1 MNGMRVVR
9 ISVFTFPVPF
19 KVVFRHAS
27 ASRDR
32 AENLIVA
39 AHSDDGTIGYGEG
52 CPRDYVTGET
62 TTSGL
67 DFIRRHADSLIADV
81 ADLSGLH
88 AWIVDHADDIDRNPA
103 AFCAMET
110 ALLDLFGRASGE
122 CIEELVEVPR
132 PLTAF
137 KYSAVL
143 GNAPHPAYLWQL
155 RRYRRRGFD
164 DFKIKLSGD
173 AQRDARKLG
182 ALAETAERVRV
193 DANNLWTSADD
204 CIRHLAG
211 LPGRLFAIEEPL
223 EAGDQEGFRAVGE
236 ATGARIVLDESLV
249 RIGQLETLTDP
260 DRWIVNIRVSKMGGI
275 LRSMAVARQAS
286 RLGVGIIV
294 GCQVGETSLL
304 TRAAMPVMQAAGEDL
319 LAAEGAFGTYLLR
332 RDLTTPC
339 LMFGHAGRLA
349 PDQVPDGP
357 GFGLTVAADQLM
369 PLEGP

>member
-1 MNGMRVVR
+1 MTGMRIVR

-39 AHSDDGTIGYGEG
+39 AYAEDDTVGYGEG

-62 TTSGL
+62 TASGL
-67 DFIRRHADSLIADV
+67 DFVRRHADSLIAEVCDM
-81 ADLSGLH
+81 ADLR

-103 AFCAMET
+103 AFCAVET
-110 ALLDLFGRASGE
+110 ALLDLFGRLSGK

-132 PLTAF
+132 PRTAF

-143 GNAPHPAYLWQL
+143 GNAPHLAYLWQL

-164 DFKIKLSGD
+164 DFKVKLSGD
-173 AQRDARKLG
+173 ARRDGRKLG
-182 ALAETAERVRV
+182 ALETAERVRL
-193 DANNLWTSADD
+193 DANNLWTSTDD
-204 CIRHLAG
+204 CIRHLAR
-211 LPGRLFAIEEPL
+211 LPGKVFAIEEPL
-223 EAGDQEGFRAVGE
+223 EAGDLAGFRAVGE
-236 ATGARIVLDESLV
+236 ARDARIVLDESLV

-275 LRSMAVARQAS
+275 LRSRALAQRAS

-304 TRAAMPVMQAAGEDL
+304 TRAAMPVMQAAGDDL
-319 LAAEGAFGTYLLR
+319 LAAEGAFGTYLLQ
-332 RDLTTPC
+332 RDLSTPC
-339 LMFGHAGRLA
+339 LMFGHRGQLG

-357 GFGLTVAADQLM
+357 GFGLTVAADQLI
-369 PLEGP
+369 PLDEP

>member
-1 MNGMRVVR
+1 MRIVR
-9 ISVFTFPVPF
+9 ITGIKFPVPF

-39 AHSDDGTIGYGEG
+39 AHSEDGHVGYGEG

-62 TTSGL
+62 TATCV
-67 DFIRRHADSLIADV
+67 DFIRRHGNSLIAAV
-81 ADLSGLH
+81 RDLASLR
-88 AWIVDHADDIDRNPA
+88 AWIADHADDIDRNPA
-103 AFCAMET
+103 AFCAVET
-110 ALLDLFGRASGE
+110 ALLDLLGRLSGK
-122 CIEELVEVPR
+122 CIEELLDMPR
-132 PLTAF
+132 PGTAF

-143 GNAPHPAYLWQL
+143 GNAPHLAYLWQL
-155 RRYRRRGFD
+155 RRYRQRGFD

-173 AQRDARKLG
+173 SRRDARKLG
-182 ALAETAERVRV
+182 ALAGTAERVRV

-204 CIRHLAG
+204 CIRCLAG
-211 LPGRLFAIEEPL
+211 LPGKLFAIEEPL
-223 EAGDQEGFRAVGE
+223 EAGDLEGFRAVGE
-236 ATGARIVLDESLV
+236 ATGARIVLDESLA
-249 RIGQLETLTDP
+249 RIEQLDTLTDP

-275 LRSMAVARQAS
+275 LRSLAVARHAS

-349 PDQVPDGP
+349 PNQVPDGP
-357 GFGLTVAADQLM
+357 GFGLTVSHDL
-369 PLEGP
+369 LELLEDP

>member
-1 MNGMRVVR
+1 MRILR
-9 ISVFTFPVPF
+9 FSVFTFPVPF

-39 AHSDDGTIGYGEG
+39 AYSDDGHVGYGEG

-62 TTSGL
+62 TSSGL
-67 DFIRRHADSLIADV
+67 DFIRRHADSLATAVRDMASLRAWIAD
-81 ADLSGLH
+81 H
-88 AWIVDHADDIDRNPA
+88 PDDIDRNPA
-103 AFCAMET
+103 AFCALET
-110 ALLDLFGRASGE
+110 ASLDLLGRLSGKS
-122 CIEELVEVPR
+122 IEKLVGVPR
-132 PLTAF
+132 PGTAF

-173 AQRDARKLG
+173 ARRDARKLG
-182 ALAETAERVRV
+182 ALAATAQRIRV

-204 CIRHLAG
+204 CIRHLTG
-211 LPGRLFAIEEPL
+211 LPGKVFAIEEPL
-223 EAGDQEGFRAVGE
+223 RAGDLAGFRAVGE
-236 ATGARIVLDESLV
+236 ATGARIVLDESLA
-249 RIGQLETLTDP
+249 RIGQLESLTDP
-260 DRWIVNIRVSKMGGI
+260 GRWIVNIRVSKMGGI
-275 LRSMAVARQAS
+275 LRSMAVAQQAS

-304 TRAAMPVMQAAGEDL
+304 TRAALPVMQAAGEDL

-339 LMFGHAGRLA
+339 LMFGHSGRLG
-349 PDQVPDGP
+349 PDQIPDGP
-357 GFGLTVAADQLM
+357 GSGLTVAGDQLV
-369 PLEGP
+369 PLEEL

>member
-1 MNGMRVVR
+1 MRIVR
-9 ISVFTFPVPF
+9 LTGIKFPVPF

-39 AHSDDGTIGYGEG
+39 AHSEDGHVGYGEG

-62 TTSGL
+62 TGTCV
-67 DFIRRHADSLIADV
+67 DFVRRHGDSLIAEV
-81 ADLSGLH
+81 RDLASLR
-88 AWIVDHADDIDRNPA
+88 AWIADHANDIDRNPA
-103 AFCAMET
+103 AFCAVET
-110 ALLDLFGRASGE
+110 ALLDLLGRLSGK
-122 CIEELVEVPR
+122 CIEELLDMPR
-132 PLTAF
+132 PGTAF

-143 GNAPHPAYLWQL
+143 GNAPHLAYLCQL

-173 AQRDARKLG
+173 ARSDGRKLR
-182 ALAETAERVRV
+182 ALAGTAERVRV
-193 DANNLWTSADD
+193 DANNLWTSADG
-204 CIRHLAG
+204 CIRYLAG
-211 LPGRLFAIEEPL
+211 LPGKLFAIEEPL
-223 EAGDQEGFRAVGE
+223 EAGDLAGFRAVGE
-236 ATGARIVLDESLV
+236 ATGARIVLDESLA
-249 RIGQLETLTDP
+249 RIEQLDTLTDP

-275 LRSMAVARQAS
+275 LRSMAVARRAS

-304 TRAAMPVMQAAGEDL
+304 TRAAMPVMQAAREDL

-332 RDLTTPC
+332 QDLTTPC
-339 LMFGHAGRLA
+339 LMFGHAGRLS

-357 GFGLTVAADQLM
+357 GFGLTVSDDL
-369 PLEGP
+369 LELLDEP

>member
-1 MNGMRVVR
+1 MNGMRILR
-9 ISVFTFPVPF
+9 IAVFTFAVPF

-39 AHSDDGTIGYGEG
+39 AYANDGTVGYGEG

-62 TTSGL
+62 TASGL

-81 ADLSGLH
+81 ADLAGLRG
-88 AWIVDHADDIDRNPA
+88 WIVDHVDDIDRNPA
-103 AFCAMET
+103 AFCAVET
-110 ALLDLFGRASGE
+110 ALLDLFGRLSGKS
-122 CIEELVEVPR
+122 IEELVAMPR
-132 PLTAF
+132 PRTDF

-143 GNAPHPAYLWQL
+143 GNAPHFAYLWQL
-155 RRYRRRGFD
+155 RRYRRRGFN
-164 DFKIKLSGD
+164 DFKVKLSGD
-173 AQRDARKLG
+173 ARRDGRKLG
-182 ALAETAERVRV
+182 ALETAERVRL
-193 DANNLWTSADD
+193 DANNLWTSPDD
-204 CIRHLAG
+204 CVRHLA
-211 LPGRLFAIEEPL
+211 RLHRKVFAVEEPL
-223 EAGDQEGFRAVGE
+223 EAGDLAGFRAVGE
-236 ATGARIVLDESLV
+236 ATDARIVLDESLV

-275 LRSMAVARQAS
+275 LRSMAVAQRAS

-304 TRAAMPVMQAAGEDL
+304 TRAALPVMQAAGEDL
-319 LAAEGAFGTYLLR
+319 TAAEGAFGTYLLR

-339 LMFGHAGRLA
+339 VMFGHGGRLG

-357 GFGLTVAADQLM
+357 GLGLTVSHNQLEL
-369 PLEGP
+369 LEEP

>member
-1 MNGMRVVR
+1 MNGMRLAR
-9 ISVFTFPVPF
+9 IAVFTFPVPF

-39 AHSDDGTIGYGEG
+39 AHSEDGTVGYGEG

-62 TTSGL
+62 TASGL

-81 ADLSGLH
+81 ADLAGLR
-88 AWIVDHADDIDRNPA
+88 AWIVDHVDDIDRNPA
-103 AFCAMET
+103 AFCAVET
-110 ALLDLFGRASGE
+110 ALLDLFGRMSGE
-122 CIEELVEVPR
+122 CIEGLVEVPR
-132 PLTAF
+132 RRTAF

-143 GNAPHPAYLWQL
+143 GNAPHLAYLWQL

-173 AQRDARKLG
+173 ARRDGRKLG
-182 ALAETAERVRV
+182 ALETAERVRL
-193 DANNLWTSADD
+193 DANNLWTSPDD
-204 CIRHLAG
+204 CIRHLTG
-211 LPGRLFAIEEPL
+211 LPGNVFAIEEPL
-223 EAGDQEGFRAVGE
+223 EAGDLEGFRAVGE
-236 ATGARIVLDESLV
+236 ARDARIVLDESLA

-275 LRSMAVARQAS
+275 LRSMAVAQRAS

-357 GFGLTVAADQLM
+357 GFGLTVSHNR
-369 PLEGP
+369 LELLEAP

>member
-1 MNGMRVVR
+1 MRVVR

-39 AHSDDGTIGYGEG
+39 AHAEDGTVGYGEG
-52 CPRDYVTGET
+52 CPRGYVTGET
-62 TTSGL
+62 TATGL

-81 ADLSGLH
+81 ADLAGLH

-103 AFCAMET
+103 AFCAVET
-110 ALLDLFGRASGE
+110 AILDLFGRLSGK

-132 PLTAF
+132 PSTAF
-137 KYSAVL
+137 KYTAVL

-173 AQRDARKLG
+173 ARRDARKLG
-182 ALAETAERVRV
+182 ALAETTARVRV

-204 CIRHLAG
+204 CIRHLG
-211 LPGRLFAIEEPL
+211 SLPGNVFAVEEPL
-223 EAGDQEGFRAVGE
+223 AAGDLNGFRAVGE
-236 ATGARIVLDESLV
+236 AAGAHIVLDESLL
-249 RIGQLETLTDP
+249 RAEQLEALTDS

-275 LRSMAVARQAS
+275 LRSLGIAQRAT
-286 RLGVGIIV
+286 RLGVGAIV
-294 GCQVGETSLL
+294 GCQVGETSIL
-304 TRAAMPVMQAAGEDL
+304 TRAALPVMQAAGSNL
-319 LAAEGAFGTYLLR
+319 VAAEGAFGTHLLR
-332 RDLTTPC
+332 RDLTVPC
-339 LMFGHAGRLA
+339 LMFGDAGRLK
-349 PDQVPDGP
+349 PGQVPDGP
-357 GFGLTVAADQLM
+357 GFGLTVSHNR
-369 PLEGP
+369 LELLEEP

>member
-1 MNGMRVVR
+1 MRLAR

-32 AENLIVA
+32 TENLIVA
-39 AHSDDGTIGYGEG
+39 AHSEDGTVGYGEG

-62 TTSGL
+62 TASGL
-67 DFIRRHADSLIADV
+67 DFIRRHADSLISEVRDM
-81 ADLSGLH
+81 ADLR

-103 AFCAMET
+103 AFCAVET
-110 ALLDLFGRASGE
+110 ALLDLLGRMSDE
-122 CIEELVEVPR
+122 CIELLVDLPR
-132 PLTAF
+132 PCTAF

-143 GNAPHPAYLWQL
+143 GNAPHLTYLWQL

-164 DFKIKLSGD
+164 DFKVKLSGD
-173 AQRDARKLG
+173 ARSDGRKLR
-182 ALAETAERVRV
+182 ALAKSAERVRV
-193 DANNLWTSADD
+193 DANNLWASADD
-204 CIRHLAG
+204 CIRYLAG

-223 EAGDQEGFRAVGE
+223 QAGDLAGFRAVGE
-236 ATGARIVLDESLV
+236 ATGARIVLDESFV

-319 LAAEGAFGTYLLR
+319 LAAEGAFGTYLLQ

-357 GFGLTVAADQLM
+357 GFGLTVSQDW
-369 PLEGP
+369 LELIEEP

>member
-1 MNGMRVVR
+1 MRIVR
-9 ISVFTFPVPF
+9 IAGIQFTVPF

-32 AENLIVA
+32 AANLIVA
-39 AHSDDGTIGYGEG
+39 VDSEDGHVGYGEG

-62 TTSGL
+62 IATCA
-67 DFIRRHADSLIADV
+67 DFVRRHGDSFIAEV
-81 ADLSGLH
+81 RDLASLN
-88 AWIVDHADDIDRNPA
+88 AWIADHADDIDRNPA
-103 AFCAMET
+103 AFCAVET
-110 ALLDLFGRASGE
+110 ALLDLLGRLSGKSL
-122 CIEELVEVPR
+122 EELVDMPR
-132 PLTAF
+132 PSTDL

-143 GNAPHPAYLWQL
+143 GNAPHLAYLWQL
-155 RRYRRRGFD
+155 HRYRWRGFD

-173 AQRDARKLG
+173 ARSDGRKLR
-182 ALAETAERVRV
+182 ALAKSAERVRV

-204 CIRHLAG
+204 CIRYLAG
-211 LPGRLFAIEEPL
+211 LPGKLFAIEEPL
-223 EAGDQEGFRAVGE
+223 QAGDLAGFRAVGE
-236 ATGARIVLDESLV
+236 ATGTRIVLDESLA
-249 RIGQLETLTDP
+249 RIEQLDTLTDP

-319 LAAEGAFGTYLLR
+319 LAAEGAFGTYLLQ

-357 GFGLTVAADQLM
+357 GFGLTVSDDW
-369 PLEGP
+369 LELIEEP